1 MHVTAFKCPSPWP
14 TQPCAEPPASQQKLV
29 QPPTLPTLLSAL
41 ALASSSEGDRGLAL
55 YPRAQSPKTRD
66 LAHVG
71 ESMLKSL

>member
-1 MHVTAFKCPSPWP
+1 MSK
-14 TQPCAEPPASQQKLV
+14 PPAPQQKLV
-29 QPPTLPTLLSAL
+29 QPPTLPPLLQPWH
-41 ALASSSEGDRGLAL
+41 LASSSEGDRGLAL